1 MVEITDYT
9 NRISETDIRNDRIGI
24 IGDLFLLTHQGA
36 SEKEKEERHK
46 RIAKLLKVNYDDY
59 YELARTIHSTGNNK
73 ITGKHWSYITAVM
86 NIKRKGNHRE

>member
-9 NRISETDIRNDRIGI
+9 NRISETGIRNDRIGI

-59 YELARTIHSTGNNK
+59 YELAKVIYSTGSSK
-73 ITGKHWSYITAVM
+73 INGNHWSYITAVM
-86 NIKRKGNHRE
+86 RNKKRGNHRE